1 MVAQETAGDPMSD
14 QKWIR
19 SSLRRLGE
27 RLEKIGHQIS
37 PPTVGR
43 LLKKLDFSLKVNF
56 KKNESGQDH
65 PARDAQFNFIAEHK
79 SAFEAAGLP
88 IISVDT
94 KKKEL
99 IGDFKNAGQ
108 TWCQNPEIVNVH
120 DFPHDAIG
128 RSVPYGIYDLTNNRG
143 YVYVGASADTPE
155 FAVNVIARWWQQEGH
170 ATYPN
175 AEEILILADAGGSN
189 GCRPRVWKQQIQEQL
204 CDRLGLHV
212 TVCHYPTGCSKYNP
226 IEHRLFS
233 QISINW
239 AGKPLRTFETMLGYI
254 RHTVTTTGL
263 RVKAFLFDG
272 LYEIGKRV
280 SDAEMKTLNLEHH
293 PVCSNWNYTIRPRLD
308 DAQVT

>member
-1 MVAQETAGDPMSD
+1 MVDGETAGDPMSQ

-43 LLKKLDFSLKVNF
+43 LLKKMDYSLKVNF
-56 KKNESGQDH
+56 KKNESGQDY
-65 PARDAQFNFIAEHK
+65 PERDAQFNYIAEQK
-79 SAFEAAGLP
+79 NQFKAAGLP

-99 IGDFKNAGQ
+99 TGDFKNGGQ
-108 TWCQNPEIVNVH
+108 TWCQKPEIVNVH

-128 RSVPYGIYDLTNNRG
+128 RSVPYGIYDLTCTCG
-143 YVYVGASADTPE
+143 YVYAGASADTPE
-155 FAVNVIARWWQQEGH
+155 FAVAVIARWWQEEGH
-170 ATYPN
+170 RVYPN

-189 GCRPRVWKQQIQEQL
+189 GCRPRVWKQQLQEQL
-204 CDRLGLHV
+204 CERLGLKV

-254 RHTVTTTGL
+254 RDTVTTTGL
-263 RVKAFLFDG
+263 TVKAFLFDG
-272 LYEIGKRV
+272 LYEIGKRI

-293 PVCSNWNYTIRPRLD
+293 SVCSKWNYTISPRLE
-308 DAQVT
+308 DALVT